1 MGYLVK
7 LMQKKWK
14 WRYAIAAVLLLFVL
28 WLSMLLTDGIRVFR
42 LQKPPLFAQGSGS
55 GIYMNFGYEILIGT
69 VGSQYV
75 SAELIVC
82 SFPCHTEEFLPM
94 QAAQY

>member
-28 WLSMLLTDGIRVFR
+28 WLSMLLTDGTVCSACRNRPCLPRV
-42 LQKPPLFAQGSGS
+42 QAQGF
-55 GIYMNFGYEILIGT
+55 I
-69 VGSQYV
+69 
-75 SAELIVC
+75 
-82 SFPCHTEEFLPM
+82 
-94 QAAQY
+94 